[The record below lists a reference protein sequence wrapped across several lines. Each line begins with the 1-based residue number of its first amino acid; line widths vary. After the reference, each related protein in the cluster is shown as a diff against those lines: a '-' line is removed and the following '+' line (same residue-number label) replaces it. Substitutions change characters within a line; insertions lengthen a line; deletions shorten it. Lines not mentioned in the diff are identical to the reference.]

1 MINCT
6 FENGRKASLR
16 HVVVDAIT
24 VKDQKILLIRRA
36 LQLSNGGK
44 WAIPGGFLDRDE
56 TCEQAIAREVKEETG
71 LKATSVKLFKITDDP
86 NRKNEDRQNVAFVY
100 IVEASGQIK
109 FDPHEVT
116 DAKWFNI
123 NNLPDEN
130 EFAFDHYEIIR
141 DYITGQNS
149 TNGRKK

>member
-6 FENGRKASLR
+6 FENSRKASLR
-16 HVVVDAIT
+16 HVVIDAI
-24 VKDQKILLIRRA
+24 VIKDQKILLVKRA
-36 LQLSNGGK
+36 LHLWHGNK

-56 TCEQAIAREVKEETG
+56 TLKQAVVRELKEETG
-71 LKATSVKLFKITDDP
+71 LHGKITNLFKIIDSP

-123 NNLPDEN
+123 NNLTDEN

>member
-6 FENGRKASLR
+6 FENSRKASLR
-16 HVVVDAIT
+16 HVVIDAI
-24 VKDQKILLIRRA
+24 VIKDQKILLVKRA
-36 LQLSNGGK
+36 LHLWHGNK

-123 NNLPDEN
+123 NNLPKEN

-141 DYITGQNS
+141 GYRTG
-149 TNGRKK
+149 KIL

>member
-123 NNLPDEN
+123 NNLPKEN

-141 DYITGQNS
+141 GYRTG
-149 TNGRKK
+149 KIL